1 MLALYKKTK
10 KKVWAHTVLHRCAR
24 KSSAEVRHFSEVV
37 LEDKEI
43 GKLFSR
49 EELERLMDL
58 TTYIGTAVKQVENVV
73 NYIDEKRKEDL
84 KKYG

>member
-1 MLALYKKTK
+1 MLAIYKKTK

-24 KSSAEVRHFSEVV
+24 KSSAENRHFSEVV
-37 LEDKEI
+37 LEDEEI
-43 GKLFSR
+43 GKLFSK

-58 TTYIGTAVKQVENVV
+58 TTYTGTAVKQVENVAD
-73 NYIDEKRKEDL
+73 YINEKSKEDH